1 MRRKILVRAVTV
13 LLAIAA
19 FVSVLDA
26 QQVAQQTASASLP
39 AGAPP
44 KIMNI
49 VYQSLIPGKV
59 DAYAGLLERI
69 ARAYYR
75 ANIPVYWMESSSV
88 TGETRTMSL
97 NFFDSFADLGNV
109 AETLNNAMAAHPD
122 LVPMQE
128 DLLANTSKV
137 TNSFAVRRDD
147 IGYRAASIDFSKA
160 RILRVA
166 TVIVRQGYEPEFAD
180 AMKSL
185 AAAYEKVNA
194 DAPWVL
200 YQVNAG
206 APSTTFVFFMPMR
219 SMGEMDDYIARSKSL
234 SAAEGAAVEA
244 RMQEAA
250 RNAYLSWDSELF
262 FVSPRQS
269 HVSTEFAAGDP
280 GFWIP

>member
-1 MRRKILVRAVTV
+1 MKRKILVRAGTG

-19 FVSVLDA
+19 IVSGLDA
-26 QQVAQQTASASLP
+26 QRVAQQATPPSRS

-44 KIMNI
+44 KIINI
-49 VYQSLIPGKV
+49 VYENLIPGKE
-59 DAYAGLLERI
+59 DAYAALLARI
-69 ARAYYR
+69 ARAYHR
-75 ANIPVYWMESSSV
+75 ANIPVYWMETSSV
-88 TGETRTMSL
+88 TGLTRTMSL

-109 AETLNNAMAAHPD
+109 AESLNNAMEAHPD

-128 DLLANTSKV
+128 DLLANTSNV
-137 TNSFAVRRDD
+137 TNAFAVRRDD
-147 IGYRAASIDFSKA
+147 IGYRAAAIDFSRA
-160 RILRVA
+160 RILRIA
-166 TVIVRQGYEPEFAD
+166 TVVVRQGYETEFAD

-185 AAAYEKVNA
+185 AAAYERVNA

-206 APSTTFVFFMPMR
+206 APSSTFVFFMPMR
-219 SMGEMDDYIARSKSL
+219 SMKEMDDYIARSKSL
-234 SAAEGAAVEA
+234 SAAEGAAVEP
-244 RMQEAA
+244 RLQEAA

-262 FVSPRQS
+262 FVGPRQS